1 MIRNPILSIVA
12 AFTAL
17 TLALLL
23 YALSVILSEH
33 KSYKSGSFYDILLT
47 PKILSDISLLCLDVS
62 LDVSLNVYLDEAN
75 YVYSSA
81 DGTKPTINTLTCYL
95 DMDKLDKLL
104 TENRFHSDDLLK
116 DNPLSKRYI
125 RGDIAIEI
133 EAINP
138 ALQSKSPAS
147 TSLPFEPATQ
157 TTVVLFSY

>member
-62 LDVSLNVYLDEAN
+62 LDEAN

-81 DGTKPTINTLTCYL
+81 DGTKPTINTLTCHL

-104 TENRFHSDDLLK
+104 TENRFHTDDLLK
-116 DNPLSKRYI
+116 GSPSSKRYI
-125 RGDIAIEI
+125 SGDAAIEI
-133 EAINP
+133 EVINP
-138 ALQSKSPAS
+138 ALPSKSPPS